1 MARLDG
7 QVRNRRRKQER
18 PEEILDAALVELL
31 AHGYGATR
39 IEQVARRAGV
49 AKGTVY
55 LYFPSKEELFKA
67 VVRRSIVGRFR
78 SFGDAARGFTG
89 STEALVR
96 GPLRLLLSG
105 FLRSEARGL
114 VRILVAEAHLFPDL
128 AEFYYREVVAPALDA
143 LRLVIAR
150 GEASGELRPTALTRL
165 PQVLL
170 APAALVVVWEA
181 LFSRYEAL
189 DQEAM
194 IDAYLDLVLDGL
206 RARTGLDRGRSG

>member
-1 MARLDG
+1 MRLNG

-18 PEEILDAALVELL
+18 PDEILDAALAELV
-31 AHGYGATR
+31 ANGYGATR

-55 LYFPSKEELFKA
+55 LYFPSKEELFKS
-67 VVRRSIVGRFR
+67 VVRRSIAGRFR
-78 SFGDAARGFTG
+78 SFGDAAHGFTG
-89 STEALVR
+89 STEELVH
-96 GPLRLLLSG
+96 GPLRRLLSG
-105 FLRSEARGL
+105 FLQSQARGL

-143 LRLVIAR
+143 LRAVIAR
-150 GEASGELRPTALTRL
+150 GEATGELRPTALPRL

-170 APAALVVVWEA
+170 APAALVIVWEA

-189 DQEAM
+189 DQEALL
-194 IDAYLDLVLDGL
+194 DAYLDLLLDGM
-206 RARTGLDRGRSG
+206 RARTEPQRRRCW

>member
-1 MARLDG
+1 MARSDG
-7 QVRNRRRKQER
+7 RVRNRRRKHER
-18 PEEILDAALVELL
+18 PEEILDAALTELV
-31 AHGYGATR
+31 AHGYNATR
-39 IEQVARRAGV
+39 VEQVARRAGV

-55 LYFPSKEELFKA
+55 LYFPSKGELFKA

-78 SFGDAARGFTG
+78 SFGDAARAFAG
-89 STEALVR
+89 STEELVR
-96 GPLRLLLSG
+96 GPLRQLLGG
-105 FLRSEARGL
+105 FLQSEARGL
-114 VRILVAEAHLFPDL
+114 VRVLVAEAHLFPDL
-128 AEFYYREVVAPALDA
+128 AEFYYHEVVAPVLDA

-150 GEASGELRPTALTRL
+150 GERRGELRPTALTRL

-194 IDAYLDLVLDGL
+194 LDAYLDLLLDGM
-206 RARTGLDRGRSG
+206 RARPGSG